1 MNKQEREQ
9 HLRQRLAEMKR
20 FDREAC
26 GQDILYIAGVD
37 EAGRGPL
44 AGPVTAAA
52 VVLPGDFDVPGIDDS
67 KKLTEKKREA
77 LYPVI
82 KERAL
87 AFGIGMADHQRIDEI
102 NILQATKEAMAAAVQ
117 EANAMLAAK
126 TGMQIQHVLFD
137 AMSIEAVPFPQTS
150 VIKGD
155 SKSLSIAAA
164 SILAKVTRDRLMEEF
179 AKIYPEYGFEKHKG
193 YGTKLH
199 YDRIQAYGPCRIHRR
214 SFLTK
219 FTKR

>member
-1 MNKQEREQ
+1 MNKRECEQ
-9 HLRQRLAEMKR
+9 YLRQRLEEMKR
-20 FDREAC
+20 FETETC
-26 GQDILYIAGVD
+26 GGEVAYIAGVD
-37 EAGRGPL
+37 EVGRGPL

-52 VVLPGDFDVPGIDDS
+52 VVLPRDFDIPGIDDS

-77 LYPVI
+77 LYPII

-102 NILQATKEAMAAAVQ
+102 NILQATKEAMTAAVR

-126 TGMQIQHVLFD
+126 TGAEIQHVLFD
-137 AMSIEAVPFPQTS
+137 AMVIEEVPLPQTS

-164 SILAKVTRDRLMEEF
+164 SILAKVTRDRLMVQMAE
-179 AKIYPEYGFEKHKG
+179 IYPGYGFERNKG

-199 YDRIQAYGPCRIHRR
+199 YEGLESHGPCPIHRR
-214 SFLTK
+214 SFLK
-219 FTKR
+219 NFLK